1 MMGNK
6 LAILLAAVL
15 MLTGCG
21 RSEGEPDD
29 VPQIPAVDAVET
41 EQIPEEVPAYPENPA
56 VSAVYGNEY
65 TGERESYTADDSEY
79 ASEVVFLTD
88 GAVRD
93 FRLLGLTLEEITDDG
108 EVVFSFEELY
118 VYGELTPEK
127 GLAVRMN
134 IPETIPYYGI
144 SYMDGTGAVRVFSV
158 NYSGFDGSV
167 QLAEIGG

>member
-1 MMGNK
+1 MGLRVFQQRGGLIVGHFRIMEEQTVGAEFLNQTVR
-6 LAILLAAVL
+6 IPDPVVPV
-15 MLTGCG
+15 TGIDLD
-21 RSEGEPDD
+21 PDGFSG
-29 VPQIPAVDAVET
+29 PQ
-41 EQIPEEVPAYPENPA
+41 
-56 VSAVYGNEY
+56 G
-65 TGERESYTADDSEY
+65 GERDSYTADDSEY

-108 EVVFSFEELY
+108 ELVFSFEELY